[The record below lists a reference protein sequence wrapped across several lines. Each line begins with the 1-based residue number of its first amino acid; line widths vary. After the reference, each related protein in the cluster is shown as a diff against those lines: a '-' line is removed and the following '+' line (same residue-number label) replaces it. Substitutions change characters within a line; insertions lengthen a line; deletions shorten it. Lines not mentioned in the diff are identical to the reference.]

1 MRLGGSH
8 CLQGRGGQL
17 RPDLRGS
24 STAKPAQASAARAR
38 PCPPLPPC
46 RTDSAAAVI
55 YLDGIYLDGI
65 YLDGIYTVYIP
76 RRYLPRRYIPRR
88 YIYGI
93 YTSTVYTSTV
103 SYLDGRR
110 HTQRCRSKLRGRD
123 AAVGK
128 PRSADRPTATR
139 TALCSCGGW
148 WQRAGERAC
157 RLRTAA
163 VSAAPASCRA
173 LHRLQPAARPRRQPA
188 QQQHGGRL
196 APAAGILQADCGYVS
211 MSRRHG
217 SELQSGRGCAAVSQP
232 AVSLQLQ
239 QGFMVWWRRWRRCCC
254 WW

>member
-1 MRLGGSH
+1 MKLGAARRIALPSRPGGAAAAGPARVINSETSPGQCRTSSPLPATAPLSH
-8 CLQGRGGQL
+8 RQRRGG
-17 RPDLRGS
+17 D
-24 STAKPAQASAARAR
+24 
-38 PCPPLPPC
+38 
-46 RTDSAAAVI
+46 
-55 YLDGIYLDGI
+55 
-65 YLDGIYTVYIP
+65 IP